1 MNGTFEFLDYLIFG
15 LYAITILAIGLWV
28 SRDKDG
34 KQKNAEDYFL
44 ASKSLPWWAVGTSL
58 IAANISAE
66 QFIGMSGSGFALG
79 LAIASYEWM
88 AAITLLVVGK
98 YFLPIFIEK
107 GLYTIPEFIEK
118 RFSTNLKTIL
128 AIFWIALFVF
138 VNLTTV
144 LFLGGKALDTII
156 GVGDGSILLNSI
168 IGLGLFAAA
177 YSLWGGLA
185 SVAWTDVIQ
194 VVILI
199 FGGLLMTYFALANVT
214 DSGSFI
220 DGMKYVYEK
229 APERFSM
236 ILSKGEIIK
245 PNGGDAW
252 WDLPGLA
259 VLIGGIWVAN
269 LYYWGFNQYI
279 IQRTLAAKSL
289 AEGQKG
295 IVFAAFLKLII
306 PVIVVLPGIIA
317 YVMNLDDSGV
327 LTAASV
333 DPGFI
338 GAAGNIANDN
348 AAPWLIKNFI
358 PVGVKGLILAAL
370 AAAIVSSLASMLNST
385 STIFTMDIYRS
396 HFNKN
401 ASDAQMVFVGRITA
415 VVALIIAII
424 IAPQLG
430 SLGQVFIFIQEYTGV
445 VSPGILAVFLMGLFY
460 KKATNNAAIWG
471 AILSIPIAMYFKV
484 APTGWSDASI
494 FVELPF
500 MHQMGYTCI
509 ATLAVIALISY
520 LDGNKDMDDYDNIMN
535 DLSLNPNSI
544 PLLAGEVVHADQ
556 NGKCAD
562 MNLIIA
568 SLPDVIPK
576 AHIISSSGCNAH
588 EDNVHFNSEG
598 YRELGKRYAHKM
610 ISLLENKEIED

>member
-1 MNGTFEFLDYLIFG
+1 M
-15 LYAITILAIGLWV
+15 TILAIGLWV

-156 GVGDGSILLNSI
+156 GVGDGAILLNSI

-295 IVFAAFLKLII
+295 IVFAALLKLII

-327 LTAASV
+327 LTATSI

-358 PVGVKGLILAAL
+358 PSGVKGLILAAL

-415 VVALIIAII
+415 VIALIIAII

-484 APTGWSDASI
+484 APKGWSDASI

-520 LDGNKDMDDYDNIMN
+520 LDGNKDDSKAINLTNKLFATNSTFNIGAF
-535 DLSLNPNSI
+535 S
-544 PLLAGEVVHADQ
+544 VV
-556 NGKCAD
+556 
-562 MNLIIA
+562 LITA
-568 SLPDVIPK
+568 FL
-576 AHIISSSGCNAH
+576 
-588 EDNVHFNSEG
+588 
-598 YRELGKRYAHKM
+598 YAM
-610 ISLLENKEIED
+610 FW

>member
-1 MNGTFEFLDYLIFG
+1 MSGTFELLDYLIFG
-15 LYAITILAIGLWV
+15 LYAITILGIGLWV
-28 SRDKDG
+28 SRDKKG

-44 ASKSLPWWAVGTSL
+44 ASKSLPWWAVGASL

-118 RFSTNLKTIL
+118 RYSTNLKTIL

-236 ILSKGEIIK
+236 ILSQGEIIK

-259 VLIGGIWVAN
+259 VLIGGMWVAN

-317 YVMNLDDSGV
+317 YVMNIDDTGM
-327 LTAASV
+327 LTTASV
-333 DPGFI
+333 GPGFI
-338 GAAGNIANDN
+338 GAAGNFANDN

-385 STIFTMDIYRS
+385 STIFTMDIYKS

-401 ASDAQMVFVGRITA
+401 ASDAKMVSVGRITA

-460 KKATNNAAIWG
+460 KKATNNGAIWG

-484 APTGWSDASI
+484 APKGWSDASI

-509 ATLAVIALISY
+509 ATLAIIALISY
-520 LDGNKDMDDYDNIMN
+520 LDGNQDDPKGINLTKKLFATNKTFNIGAF
-535 DLSLNPNSI
+535 SV
-544 PLLAGEVVHADQ
+544 LLITAF
-556 NGKCAD
+556 
-562 MNLIIA
+562 L
-568 SLPDVIPK
+568 
-576 AHIISSSGCNAH
+576 
-588 EDNVHFNSEG
+588 
-598 YRELGKRYAHKM
+598 YAM
-610 ISLLENKEIED
+610 FW